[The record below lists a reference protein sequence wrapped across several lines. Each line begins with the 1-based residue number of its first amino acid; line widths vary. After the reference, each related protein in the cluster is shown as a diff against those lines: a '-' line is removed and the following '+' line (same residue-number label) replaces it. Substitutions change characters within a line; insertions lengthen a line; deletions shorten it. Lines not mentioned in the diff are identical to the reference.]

1 MGRKKKRRSEW
12 AFEGSHHN
20 GAVAA
25 HYRTGQADRAI
36 ARSVN
41 EREGGESLSSPSIA

>member
-1 MGRKKKRRSEW
+1 MGL
-12 AFEGSHHN
+12 EGSHHN

-41 EREGGESLSSPSIA
+41 ERGGRRKPLLPKYSMNSVPWQGWS